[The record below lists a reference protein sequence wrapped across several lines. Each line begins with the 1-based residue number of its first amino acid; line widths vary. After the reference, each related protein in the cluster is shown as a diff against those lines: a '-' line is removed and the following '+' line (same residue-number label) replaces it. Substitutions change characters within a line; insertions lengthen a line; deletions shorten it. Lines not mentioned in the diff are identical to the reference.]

1 MWVCPIG
8 QNRYHGCEGCS
19 PIPLGIGTQHSGRT
33 EVLPKEK
40 GGLLGKELQLVWEG
54 CLGKSCHFLI
64 LGGLLGKELPLF
76 CAWAVGMELAFAH
89 SVVLLPGASQ
99 ADQST

>member
-1 MWVCPIG
+1 MAARGAV
-8 QNRYHGCEGCS
+8 RYPSES
-19 PIPLGIGTQHSGRT
+19 AHST
-33 EVLPKEK
+33 VAAPQVLPKEK
-40 GGLLGKELQLVWEG
+40 GGLLGKELPLFWEG

-64 LGGLLGKELPLF
+64 LGGLLGKELPLV
-76 CAWAVGMELAFAH
+76 CAGAVGMELAFAH